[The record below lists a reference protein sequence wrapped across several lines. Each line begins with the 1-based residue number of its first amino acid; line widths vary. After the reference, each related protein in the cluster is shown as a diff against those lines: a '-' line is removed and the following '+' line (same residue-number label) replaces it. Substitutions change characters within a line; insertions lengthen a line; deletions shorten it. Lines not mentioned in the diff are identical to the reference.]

1 MAIASVGGLAVGYEV
16 IGEGRPWALT
26 PGGRFSRQTPGVR
39 ELATA
44 LAGRGYR
51 VLIWDRPN
59 TGESDVC
66 FEGSSESAMQADALV
81 GLLRLLEM
89 TPAVIAGGSGG
100 ARVSLLAAARHREEA
115 AGVATWWI
123 SGGVYGLMS
132 VGTHYCAESIA
143 AAWTGGMEAVA
154 ALPEW
159 AEVQRENA
167 GNGERIR
174 SQDPRTFVAT
184 MERWLAAYCPC
195 GSELVP
201 GLDNDVARHLDL
213 PALVFRS
220 GSSDLHHRRETSEQ
234 LAELLPRAEL
244 VEPPWGDDEWNER
257 SAGLAQ
263 GRDPGLFVRWP
274 LLAPALADWAG
285 RAVGGPSGGDG

>member
-1 MAIASVGGLAVGYEV
+1 MAVASVDGLALGYEV

-39 ELATA
+39 ELANA
-44 LAGRGYR
+44 LADRGNR

-66 FEGSSESAMQADALV
+66 FEGSSESAMQADALI
-81 GLLRLLEM
+81 GLLHQLEM

-100 ARVSLLAAARHREEA
+100 ARVSLLAAARHRQDA

-123 SGGVYGLMS
+123 SGGVYGLLS

-143 AAWTGGMEAVA
+143 AAWKGGMEAVA

-159 AEVQRENA
+159 AEVQEKNANNA
-167 GNGERIR
+167 GRLR

-195 GSELVP
+195 GGELVP
-201 GLDNDVARHLDL
+201 GLDDDVARRLDL

-220 GSSDLHHRRETSEQ
+220 GASDLHHRRETSEQ
-234 LAELLPRAEL
+234 LAELLPQAEL

-257 SAGLAQ
+257 SADLAE
-263 GRDPGLFVRWP
+263 GREAGLFVRWP
-274 LLAPALADWAG
+274 LLAPTLADWAG
-285 RAVGGPSGGDG
+285 RAVHDRAAGG

>member
-1 MAIASVGGLAVGYEV
+1 MAIASVDGLAVGYEV

-26 PGGRFSRQTPGVR
+26 PGGRFSRRTPGVR

-81 GLLRLLEM
+81 GLLRQLDM

-100 ARVSLLAAARHREEA
+100 ARVSLLAAARHPEDA
-115 AGVATWWI
+115 VGVAVWWI

-132 VGTHYCAESIA
+132 VGTHYCAGSIA
-143 AAWTGGMEAVA
+143 AAWSGGMEAVA

-159 AEVQRENA
+159 AEVQRENP

-174 SQDPRTFVAT
+174 SQDPRRFVVT

-195 GSELVP
+195 GRELVP
-201 GLDNDVARHLDL
+201 GLDDDVARRLDL

-220 GSSDLHHRRETSEQ
+220 GTSDLHHRRETSEQ
-234 LAELLPRAEL
+234 LAALLPRAEL

-257 SAGLAQ
+257 SADLAQ
-263 GRDPGLFVRWP
+263 GREPGLFVRWP
-274 LLAPALADWAG
+274 LLAPTLADWAG
-285 RAVGGPSGGDG
+285 RAVRGPAVGG